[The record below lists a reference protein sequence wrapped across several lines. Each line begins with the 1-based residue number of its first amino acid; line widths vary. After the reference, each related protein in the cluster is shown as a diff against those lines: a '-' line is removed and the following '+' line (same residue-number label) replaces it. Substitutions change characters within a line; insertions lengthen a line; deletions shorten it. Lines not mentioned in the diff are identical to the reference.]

1 MESSSLDRP
10 TLSGA
15 LDRPLLSVLRING
28 WKIILLLLV
37 VLLVFTRL
45 YDLGNRAYC
54 HDESTHAWEPW
65 KLITGQGYRFDPVY
79 HGPFLYHATALVY
92 WLFGDSD
99 TTARIASAL
108 LAILSV
114 LLVWPLRKWLGKAGA
129 LFTMFL
135 LTLSPSMMF
144 RGRFIRHDI
153 FVIAPTMA
161 VVVSFFHYVTDR
173 PTGRP
178 RSARS
183 SATASITCI
192 SRTPTSSAVAAGS
205 SPTWETVISTT
216 ACS

>member
-99 TTARIASAL
+99 TTARIAPAL

-135 LTLSPSMMF
+135 LTLSP
-144 RGRFIRHDI
+144 
-153 FVIAPTMA
+153 FVIRNINT
-161 VVVSFFHYVTDR
+161 Y
-173 PTGRP
+173 
-178 RSARS
+178 
-183 SATASITCI
+183 
-192 SRTPTSSAVAAGS
+192 
-205 SPTWETVISTT
+205 
-216 ACS
+216 